1 MTMGAHLPFKGHDK
15 NARSHEYMIVS
26 LFNDDW
32 VRNTTTEASVR
43 IFWSGTAKTNDNNAK
58 LSW

>member
-1 MTMGAHLPFKGHDK
+1 MGAHLPFKGHDK

-26 LFNDDW
+26 LFNDW
-32 VRNTTTEASVR
+32 VRNTTTEASVSEN
-43 IFWSGTAKTNDNNAK
+43 FWGGTAETNDNAK